1 MGRRPVIL
9 VVLAVVLA
17 GCGGDGSSGGSA
29 APVYKRAPTEAC
41 LRSHSFKIRHGVKAV
56 GFVAFTSVGGS
67 FRATKNASKDV
78 ILAFGNDGADAKQ
91 TLDAIRG
98 NDELKQSKIFRY
110 RRRIANVVLFWAY
123 RPKKTTAK
131 VVDRCLRPSPNA
143 A

>member
-1 MGRRPVIL
+1 MGRRPLIVIL
-9 VVLAVVLA
+9 VALALA
-17 GCGGDGSSGGSA
+17 GCGGGGTSGGVV

-41 LRSHSFKIRHGVKAV
+41 LRSHSFKIKHGVKAV

-67 FRATKNASKDV
+67 FRATKSASKDV

-98 NDELKQSKIFRY
+98 NDKLKQSKIFRY
-110 RRRIANVVLFWAY
+110 RRRVANVVLFWAY
-123 RPKKTTAK
+123 RPKRVTARL
-131 VVDRCLRPSPNA
+131 VDGCLRPSQKA